1 MQFTWGFG
9 CANVA
14 KTINTM
20 IKYKS
25 GGWTSFKQRSYVS
38 SRLLPV
44 ADAAFPRDA
53 ANAKMFG
60 VELHDGEF
68 GMILE
73 GYTKWADYGRK
84 SIRRS
89 GWFYV
94 MDDTGVLRKYKLGY
108 RYEDNGNFS
117 EPDSAKTKLEW
128 QRPPGIKIDVFEPP
142 PAVVS
147 KSKFIGNEGERV
159 NTTVILKRV
168 IDRGIGDF
176 GRMYLSV
183 FETNEGDVIMY
194 HNCLRGGLE
203 GKTYNVNFTVKKHI
217 LTYKNEKVTVASR
230 MGFSTNQKLLNRIAA

>member
-25 GGWTSFKQRSYVS
+25 GGWTSFKQQSYVS

-84 SIRRS
+84 SIR
-89 GWFYV
+89 
-94 MDDTGVLRKYKLGY
+94 
-108 RYEDNGNFS
+108 
-117 EPDSAKTKLEW
+117 
-128 QRPPGIKIDVFEPP
+128 
-142 PAVVS
+142 
-147 KSKFIGNEGERV
+147 
-159 NTTVILKRV
+159 
-168 IDRGIGDF
+168 GIGDF

-183 FETNEGDVIMY
+183 FETNEGNVIMY

-203 GKTYNVNFTVKKHI
+203 GNTYNVNFTVKKHI